1 VRQFDPLDPIE
12 CHENETH
19 LKKMVMKKYQGHM
32 QDVCFSNAKV
42 LKEIEFRVA
51 ENYGDKWVADQDR
64 LPLVENNDSR
74 DVRLEFRSNSRPT
87 DFDPNQLILVLST
100 MRLMLSSARLLDRR
114 DATIL
119 VGSLII

>member
-51 ENYGDKWVADQDR
+51 ENYDDKWVADQGR

-74 DVRLEFRSNSRPT
+74 DVRRSNSHPT
-87 DFDPNQLILVLST
+87 DFDPNQLPL
-100 MRLMLSSARLLDRR
+100 LMLSSARLLDRR

-119 VGSLII
+119 FGSLII